1 MEYFFQIVI
10 AIFVLPM
17 LAAGVQLFFGRKLPR
32 YGDWLPTGAMG
43 IALLLSLILLIPRL
57 LQVDPDFLK
66 LISFEWLHVQNFVLP
81 MGLWIDNLTLI
92 MLSMICLVSFLV
104 HLFSIG
110 YLRGDANL
118 PRFFAFLAFFSAAML
133 GLVVADNLLLFF
145 VFWELMGLASYLLI
159 SFWHDKPSAADASL
173 KAFLTTKIGDFG
185 LFLGILILYKACG
198 SFHFMDIFNKVAQ
211 GGVDHNMLT
220 LAGLFLFLGVV
231 GKSAQFPL
239 HIWLPDAMEAP
250 TPVSALLHA
259 ATMVA
264 AGVYLLGRMYP
275 ILTPEVLTTLAY
287 VGAITAFVAT
297 LMAVV
302 MFDIKKVLAYST
314 ISQLGYMVV
323 GVGTG
328 GVSVGLF
335 HLITHAFFKALLF
348 LGSGSVIHAVHS
360 QDMRDMGGLRKKMPL
375 TFWTFLLGML
385 ALCGLPLFS
394 GFYSKDGI
402 IAAALGFR
410 ILHPQHFLPFVLVL
424 GGAAL
429 TAFYMT
435 RLMFMTFLGQGD
447 AHKLEHAHE
456 SPPLMAIPLVVLAV
470 LAVVSGYGNWF
481 ESYVPSK
488 TAAHYAEWNRYN
500 SHDVVAVENV
510 KINNPEVTVPATEEP
525 FENHVAY
532 DHAAVHREAMAL
544 SIVMVI
550 CGLFIGYM
558 TYGSK
563 LISAEKVSQTLAP
576 LHRVFS
582 HKFYVDE
589 LLYFVGVRS
598 TLVFSAWL
606 MSWRAGME
614 IIDGLW
620 MALAGAVQQISRRV
634 SQIQTGN
641 LREYLWVSFAGAA
654 VALLVLFIIYVQ

>member
-1 MEYFFQIVI
+1 MDYFFQIVI
-10 AIFVLPM
+10 AIFILPM

-43 IALLLSLILLIPRL
+43 ISLLLSLILLIPRL
-57 LQVDPDFLK
+57 LQADPDFLK
-66 LISFEWLHVQNFVLP
+66 LISFEWLHVQSFVLP

-133 GLVVADNLLLFF
+133 GLVIADNLLLFF

-211 GGVDHNMLT
+211 GGVDHNTLT

-287 VGAITAFVAT
+287 VGAITAFMAT

-323 GVGTG
+323 GIGTG

-424 GGAAL
+424 GGAAVDVCFR
-429 TAFYMT
+429 TAARAGRNGRRRHQREL
-435 RLMFMTFLGQGD
+435 RLYGDLGVHRRDGAHHAFD
-447 AHKLEHAHE
+447 ARGPRVHLAGQSAGGGPGHHEQHHLEG
-456 SPPLMAIPLVVLAV
+456 SPRRDGPNRERERAPLPHDERRQHVLP
-470 LAVVSGYGNWF
+470 VSGGDQLRPSVSDV
-481 ESYVPSK
+481 ESRLRRVQRHDDRHHDRCPG
-488 TAAHYAEWNRYN
+488 AAL
-500 SHDVVAVENV
+500 
-510 KINNPEVTVPATEEP
+510 
-525 FENHVAY
+525 
-532 DHAAVHREAMAL
+532 HAARHARHGPAARLPRGGAPRGAL
-544 SIVMVI
+544 TCFGENS
-550 CGLFIGYM
+550 
-558 TYGSK
+558 
-563 LISAEKVSQTLAP
+563 P
-576 LHRVFS
+576 
-582 HKFYVDE
+582 
-589 LLYFVGVRS
+589 
-598 TLVFSAWL
+598 
-606 MSWRAGME
+606 
-614 IIDGLW
+614 
-620 MALAGAVQQISRRV
+620 
-634 SQIQTGN
+634 GN
-641 LREYLWVSFAGAA
+641 LLTRKQHNL
-654 VALLVLFIIYVQ
+654 QNKQ